1 MSGHSSYVPKTG
13 IERWLDARLPIIRL
27 AHDSAVSYPVPRNL
41 NYLWT
46 FGGILVFMLVAQIV
60 TGIILVMHY
69 TPHASMAFNSVEH
82 IMRDVNYG
90 WLLRYLHSNGASM
103 FFIAVYVH
111 IFRGLYYGSYKAP
124 REVLWILGVVIF
136 LLMMATAFMGYVLPW
151 GQMSFWGATVITNLF
166 SALPVIG
173 ETIVTFL
180 WGGYSVDNPTLNRF
194 FSLHYLLP
202 FMIFGVVILHIWALH
217 VVGQNNPTGVEVK
230 NVAKDTV
237 PFTPYATVKDIF
249 GMVVFMI
256 LFSWFVFYQPNFMGH
271 ADNYIPANPASTP
284 AHIVPEWYFLPFYAI
299 LRAIPDKLGGV
310 MAMGAAI
317 VVLAFLPW
325 IDTSKVKSMSYRP
338 IGRQL
343 FWAFVVVCIGL
354 GYLGAMPAEGGYV
367 IASQIFTVLYFG
379 FFVALFVVGLFE
391 RPKALPTSIAD
402 AVLASKGGSAA
413 RVATAAAAEP
423 NVKG

>member
-1 MSGHSSYVPKTG
+1 
-13 IERWLDARLPIIRL
+13 
-27 AHDSAVSYPVPRNL
+27 
-41 NYLWT
+41 
-46 FGGILVFMLVAQIV
+46 
-60 TGIILVMHY
+60 
-69 TPHASMAFNSVEH
+69 
-82 IMRDVNYG
+82 
-90 WLLRYLHSNGASM
+90 
-103 FFIAVYVH
+103 
-111 IFRGLYYGSYKAP
+111 
-124 REVLWILGVVIF
+124 
-136 LLMMATAFMGYVLPW
+136 MGYVLPW

-202 FMIFGVVILHIWALH
+202 FMIFGVVVLHIWALH

-256 LFSWFVFYQPNFMGH
+256 LFAWFVFYQPNFMGH

-402 AVLASKGGSAA
+402 AVLASAKGGSAA
-413 RVATAAAAEP
+413 RVATATAAEP